1 VKGNEHIV
9 VDDDE
14 DIVVEEDDDE
24 DIVVEEDDD
33 EVVVVDDVEALV
45 ELVEL
50 LKNELAYDDM
60 L

>member
-9 VDDDE
+9 V
-14 DIVVEEDDDE
+14 DDDE